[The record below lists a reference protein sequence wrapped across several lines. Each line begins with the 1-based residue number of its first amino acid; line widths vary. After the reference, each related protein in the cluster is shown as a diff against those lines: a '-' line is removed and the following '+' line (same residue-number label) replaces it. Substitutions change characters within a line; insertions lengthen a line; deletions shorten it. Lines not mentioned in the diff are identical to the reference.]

1 MIHVLHTDSFVSYY
15 PRYQINKMKAK
26 LSENSLFG
34 DSDRGEIRGG
44 GGRRYRK
51 AAPNKSQKYLNTDG
65 QRRPEF
71 ANFFFLPP
79 TLSTYLINLSM

>member
-44 GGRRYRK
+44 DATARPPPTKARNTSTQMVSGGQ
-51 AAPNKSQKYLNTDG
+51 SSLI
-65 QRRPEF
+65 
-71 ANFFFLPP
+71 FFFFHLP
-79 TLSTYLINLSM
+79 

>member
-44 GGRRYRK
+44 GTLPQGRPQQKPEIPQHRWS
-51 AAPNKSQKYLNTDG
+51 AAA
-65 QRRPEF
+65 RVR
-71 ANFFFLPP
+71 
-79 TLSTYLINLSM
+79 